1 MGAIKDAF
9 KFSFGATLGY
19 MAVRIIAIALGIAF
33 LLPGI
38 ALMKSGDDKNGDKT
52 TKYYFGLVLAIIGG
66 IILLSSV
73 SFIIGLGDLGDAMD
87 MFDLF

>member
-38 ALMKSGDDKNGDKT
+38 ALMKSGDDKNGAKT
-52 TKYYFGLVLAIIGG
+52 MKYYFGIVLAIIGG
-66 IILLSSV
+66 IILLSSM
-73 SFIIGLGDLGDAMD
+73 SFMIGLGDLGDAMD

>member
-9 KFSFGATLGY
+9 KFGFGASLGL
-19 MAVRIIAIALGIAF
+19 MAVRIIAIALGIVF

-38 ALMKSGDDKNGDKT
+38 TLMKKGGGKNETKT
-52 TKYYFGLVLAIIGG
+52 AEYYFGLVLTIIGG

-73 SFIIGLGDLGDAMD
+73 SFIIGLVDLGDAMD

>member
-9 KFSFGATLGY
+9 KFSFGASLGY
-19 MAVRIIAIALGIAF
+19 MAVRIIAIALGLAF

-38 ALMKSGDDKNGDKT
+38 ALINDGNDKNGDKT
-52 TKYYFGLVLAIIGG
+52 MKYYFGLVLAIIGG
-66 IILLSSV
+66 VILLSSM
-73 SFIIGLGDLGDAMD
+73 SFIVGLGDLGDAMD

>member
-9 KFSFGATLGY
+9 KFSFGASLGY

-38 ALMKSGDDKNGDKT
+38 ALIKSEDDKNGDKT
-52 TKYYFGLVLAIIGG
+52 MKYYFGIVLAIIGG
-66 IILLSSV
+66 IILLSSM
-73 SFIIGLGDLGDAMD
+73 SFIVGLGDLGDAMD

>member
-9 KFSFGATLGY
+9 KFSFGASLGY
-19 MAVRIIAIALGIAF
+19 MAVRIIAIAFGIAF

-38 ALMKSGDDKNGDKT
+38 ALMKSGDDKNDDKT
-52 TKYYFGLVLAIIGG
+52 MKYYFGLVLAIIGG
-66 IILLSSV
+66 IILVSSM

>member
-19 MAVRIIAIALGIAF
+19 MAVRLIAIALGIAF

-38 ALMKSGDDKNGDKT
+38 ALMKSGDDKNGAKT
-52 TKYYFGLVLAIIGG
+52 MKYYFGIVLAIIGG
-66 IILLSSV
+66 IILLSSAT
-73 SFIIGLGDLGDAMD
+73 FIVGLGDAMD

>member
-9 KFSFGATLGY
+9 KFSFGASLGY

-52 TKYYFGLVLAIIGG
+52 MKYYFGLVLAIIGG
-66 IILLSSV
+66 IIFYEFYNWFGRFGRCNGYV
-73 SFIIGLGDLGDAMD
+73 
-87 MFDLF
+87 

>member
-9 KFSFGATLGY
+9 KFSFGASLGY
-19 MAVRIIAIALGIAF
+19 MAVRIIAIAFGIAF

-38 ALMKSGDDKNGDKT
+38 ALMKSGDDKNSDKT
-52 TKYYFGLVLAIIGG
+52 MKYYFGLVLAIIGG
-66 IILLSSV
+66 IILVSSM

>member
-9 KFSFGATLGY
+9 KFSFGASLGF
-19 MAVRIIAIALGIAF
+19 MAVRLIAIALGIAF

-38 ALMKSGDDKNGDKT
+38 ALMKSGDDKNGGKT
-52 TKYYFGLVLAIIGG
+52 MKYYFGLILAIIGG
-66 IILLSSV
+66 IILLSSM